1 MPPHLWHGLLAVYSS
16 LVLNFFITVSLVH
29 QSGELEDLL
38 EKESILPPLEA
49 TEGAAAPA
57 S

>member
-1 MPPHLWHGLLAVYSS
+1 MIYD
-16 LVLNFFITVSLVH
+16 LVGRPSVKACMLIHILSIVH

-49 TEGAAAPA
+49 TEAAAAAPA